1 MHNWGGALKD
11 IETIERF
18 GKVLQV
24 VGPLVEGYL
33 PGAVVGDRCEILPE
47 NGRPSVQADVV
58 GFRESRALMMPFQ
71 DVRGVGV
78 GSEIRL
84 TRDEASVPA
93 GEELLGRVI
102 DALGNPI
109 DEQGA
114 LNPLKRIP
122 LEKGPINPLKREPI
136 SEPLDVGIR
145 VVNALMTIGK
155 GMRMAIFSGSG
166 VGKSIML
173 GMMAK
178 FTKADVVVIAL
189 VGERGREVAE
199 FLEMSLGQEGIS
211 KSVLVVATA
220 DETPIL
226 RVRAGFLATSIAE
239 YFCSQGKDVL
249 LLMDSLT
256 RLAMAQREIGLS
268 VGEPPTTKGYTPSV
282 FSLLPRVMERAG
294 NFKGEGSITGLYTVL
309 VEGDDIAFDGISDA
323 IRAVSDGH
331 ILLSRELAFQN
342 IYPAVDVLRSVSRV
356 MSRVS
361 SKEHLELANNF
372 RDMLANYQK
381 AEDLINIGAY
391 ARGSNPKI
399 DAAIAKHDKMLA
411 LVRQGENERVEMAKS
426 LVQLKDLFR

>member
-1 MHNWGGALKD
+1 MRNWGAALND
-11 IETIERF
+11 IQAIERF

-33 PGAVVGDRCEILPE
+33 PGAVVGDCCEILPD
-47 NGRPSVQADVV
+47 NGRSSVLADVV

-84 TRDEASVPA
+84 TKDKASVPA

-109 DEQGA
+109 DQLGA
-114 LNPLKRIP
+114 LNPSRRIP
-122 LEKGPINPLKREPI
+122 LEKGPVNPLKRELI

-145 VVNALMTIGK
+145 VVNALTTIGK

-166 VGKSIML
+166 VGKSVML

-199 FLEMSLGQEGIS
+199 FIELSLGQEGIS
-211 KSVLVVATA
+211 RSVLVVATA
-220 DETPIL
+220 DEAPIL
-226 RVRAGFLATSIAE
+226 RIRAGFLATAIAE
-239 YFCSQGKDVL
+239 YFCSEGKDVL

-256 RLAMAQREIGLS
+256 RLAMAQREVGLS

-282 FSLLPRVMERAG
+282 FSLLPRIMERAG
-294 NFKGEGSITGLYTVL
+294 SFKGEGSITGLYTVL

-331 ILLSRELAFQN
+331 IILSRELAFQN
-342 IYPAVDVLRSVSRV
+342 IYPAVDVLRSISRV
-356 MSRVS
+356 MSRVGQ
-361 SKEHLELANNF
+361 KDHLELANNF

-399 DAAIAKHDKMLA
+399 DTAIAKHDKMLSFI
-411 LVRQGENERVEMAKS
+411 RQGQNERVDMTKS
-426 LVQLKDLFR
+426 VAQLKELFR

>member
-1 MHNWGGALKD
+1 MHNWESALKD

-114 LNPLKRIP
+114 LNPSKRIP
-122 LEKGPINPLKREPI
+122 LEKGPINPLKRELI

-189 VGERGREVAE
+189 VGERGREVSE
-199 FLEMSLGQEGIS
+199 FLEVSLGKEGIS
-211 KSVLVVATA
+211 RSVLVVATA
-220 DETPIL
+220 DEAPIL

-256 RLAMAQREIGLS
+256 RLAMAQGR
-268 VGEPPTTKGYTPSV
+268 
-282 FSLLPRVMERAG
+282 
-294 NFKGEGSITGLYTVL
+294 
-309 VEGDDIAFDGISDA
+309 
-323 IRAVSDGH
+323 
-331 ILLSRELAFQN
+331 
-342 IYPAVDVLRSVSRV
+342 
-356 MSRVS
+356 
-361 SKEHLELANNF
+361 
-372 RDMLANYQK
+372 
-381 AEDLINIGAY
+381 
-391 ARGSNPKI
+391 
-399 DAAIAKHDKMLA
+399 
-411 LVRQGENERVEMAKS
+411 
-426 LVQLKDLFR
+426 